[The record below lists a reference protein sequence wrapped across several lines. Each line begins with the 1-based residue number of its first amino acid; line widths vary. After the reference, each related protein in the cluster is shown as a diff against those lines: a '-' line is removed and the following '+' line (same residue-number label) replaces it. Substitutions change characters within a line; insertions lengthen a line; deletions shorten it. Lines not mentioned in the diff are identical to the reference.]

1 MAKEEKMQKQ
11 QVRKY
16 FVKGSWIFNLEAMHD
31 KLWCIIY
38 DMRDG
43 IIDCPIEIAGTIC
56 KNEDDVQEILDEA
69 YELEWAAKSRKVTG
83 REYGRIKEMVE
94 WRVYQRYATCM
105 ANGMSDRDAGVCFA
119 DV

>member
-1 MAKEEKMQKQ
+1 
-11 QVRKY
+11 
-16 FVKGSWIFNLEAMHD
+16 MHD

-43 IIDCPIEIAGTIC
+43 IIDYPVEIAGTIC
-56 KNEDDVQEILDEA
+56 KNEDDVQGILDEA

-105 ANGMSDRDAGVCFA
+105 ANGMSDRNAGASFA
-119 DV
+119 DLQKTS